1 MATEANLNDE
11 EKFNEAFNA
20 LLENDSINL
29 KVERVKPDNS
39 RETVTENTID
49 KLLPGTNRSYNIVY
63 NTSGGAGSG
72 TFVISIDPDNKIKEF
87 YKDNNL
93 YSISF
98 FVKGDTTRPNLAITF
113 DGTDIL
119 DNDFVSSDPKI
130 VMELNDKTLL
140 PITDPSSVTVTLNTS
155 TVTDSVITS
164 GLNYHFNSTNPK
176 VVVEYDP
183 KLPDGDYI
191 MNVKGK
197 NALGTVTDS
206 VGLTRHFRVNSQAQ
220 LMDVYNYPNPF
231 ARDTYFTFKLTQLP
245 DELKIRIFTV
255 AGRLIKE
262 ISKKSFE
269 LNYDFNRIPWDGR
282 DQDGD
287 YLANGVYLYK
297 MIMKKGNITQ
307 NVIQKLAVIK

>member
-1 MATEANLNDE
+1 
-11 EKFNEAFNA
+11 
-20 LLENDSINL
+20 
-29 KVERVKPDNS
+29 
-39 RETVTENTID
+39 
-49 KLLPGTNRSYNIVY
+49 
-63 NTSGGAGSG
+63 
-72 TFVISIDPDNKIKEF
+72 VISIDPDNKIKEL

-93 YSISF
+93 YSIPF
-98 FVKGDTTRPNLAITF
+98 YVNGDTSRPSLEITI

-119 DNDFVSSDPKI
+119 DGDFVSSNPKI
-130 VMELNDKTLL
+130 IMQLNDQTLL
-140 PITDPSSVTVTLNTS
+140 PITDPSSVTVTLN
-155 TVTDSVITS
+155 DSAITS

-269 LNYDFNRIPWDGR
+269 LNYDFNRIHWDGR